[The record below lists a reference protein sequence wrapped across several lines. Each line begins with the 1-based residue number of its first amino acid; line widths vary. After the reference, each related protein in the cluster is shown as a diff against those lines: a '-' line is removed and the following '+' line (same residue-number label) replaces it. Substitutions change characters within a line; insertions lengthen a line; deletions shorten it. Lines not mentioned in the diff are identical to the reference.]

1 MSDLEN
7 LYQELILDHSKNP
20 QGRGLLENPTAQ
32 SHQLNPTCGDEITL
46 STRIF
51 DGRIEAVGW
60 EGHGCSISQA
70 SASLLA
76 TLIPGNSV
84 ADATALVEDF
94 RTALRSRGTIE
105 LDEER
110 FGDAIALNGVSRYVA
125 RVKCA
130 MLAWVAFEAALADA
144 QSAQPA
150 AGPADPSHTS

>member
-1 MSDLEN
+1 MSDLQS

-20 QGRGLLENPTAQ
+20 QGRGLLHNPTAQ

-46 STRIF
+46 SIRVT
-51 DGRIEAVGW
+51 DGQIEAIGW

-84 ADATALVEDF
+84 TAATALLDDF

-144 QSAQPA
+144 QTPR
-150 AGPADPSHTS
+150 PETP

>member
-1 MSDLEN
+1 MSNDELQS

-20 QGRGLLENPTAQ
+20 HGRGLLENPTAQ

-46 STRIF
+46 SVRVV
-51 DGRIEAVGW
+51 DGQVEAIGW

-76 TLIPGNSV
+76 TLLPTNSV
-84 ADATALVEDF
+84 AEAEALLQDF
-94 RTALRSRGTIE
+94 RTALRSRGQIA

-130 MLAWVAFEAALADA
+130 MLGWVAFEAALAE
-144 QSAQPA
+144 STTNA
-150 AGPADPSHTS
+150 AD

>member
-1 MSDLEN
+1 MSNDELQS

-20 QGRGLLENPTAQ
+20 QGHGLLENPTAQ

-46 STRIF
+46 SVRVV
-51 DGRIEAVGW
+51 DGQIEAIGW

-76 TLIPGNSV
+76 TLLPTNSV
-84 ADATALVEDF
+84 AEAEVLLQDF
-94 RTALRSRGTIE
+94 RTALRSRGTVE

-130 MLAWVAFEAALADA
+130 MLGWVAFETALAE
-144 QSAQPA
+144 STTNA
-150 AGPADPSHTS
+150 AD